1 MILLLLLLLS
11 LTSLSL
17 LFLVNT
23 RKLRMNNE
31 LDRFH
36 DLKKIGEGTY
46 GVVYRAFER
55 KAGIEV
61 ALKKI
66 RLDSDSEGVPSTC
79 IREISILKELDHP
92 NIVKLRDVIHAGSRL
107 FLVFEYID
115 QDLKILMEKIKPK
128 PIPLPYVK
136 SFLWQLLQALSYCHT
151 HRVVHRDL
159 KPQNLLVSN
168 EGMIKLADF
177 GLARAFSMPTRVYTH
192 EVVTLWYRA
201 PEVLLGSKF
210 YSCAVDVW
218 SLACIFAELVSARV
232 LFNGD
237 SEIDQLFKI
246 FQVLG
251 TPTPE
256 VWPGVEK
263 LPDYNSLFPV
273 WKDFKLDRCV
283 PGIGEDGLDLLV
295 QMLQYPPHK
304 RVSTKMALCHRY
316 LRDVQLDL
324 EPLTSLLRDY

>member
-1 MILLLLLLLS
+1 MAD
-11 LTSLSL
+11 
-17 LFLVNT
+17 
-23 RKLRMNNE
+23 NE
-31 LDRFH
+31 LTRFH
-36 DLKKIGEGTY
+36 NLKKVGEGAY
-46 GVVYRAFER
+46 GVVYRAIER
-55 KAGIEV
+55 TTGMKV

-66 RLDSDSEGVPSTC
+66 RLDSDGEGVPSTC
-79 IREISILKELDHP
+79 IREISILKELDHS
-92 NIVKLRDVIHAGSRL
+92 NIVKLHDVIHTESRL

-115 QDLKILMEKIKPK
+115 QDLRNLMEKIKPK

-159 KPQNLLVSN
+159 KPQNLLVNN
-168 EGMIKLADF
+168 EGVIKLADF
-177 GLARAFSMPTRVYTH
+177 GLARSFSMPTRVYTH

-218 SLACIFAELVSARV
+218 SLACIFAELVSAKV

-246 FQVLG
+246 FQILG

-256 VWPGVEK
+256 TWPGVEK
-263 LPDYNSLFPV
+263 LPDYNPLFPV
-273 WKDFKLDRCV
+273 WKNFQLARYV
-283 PGIGEDGLDLLV
+283 PGIGDDGLDLLA
-295 QMLQYPPHK
+295 QMLVCPPNQ
-304 RVSTKMALCHRY
+304 RISAKMALCHRY
-316 LRDVQLDL
+316 LRDVPVHL
-324 EPLTSLLRDY
+324 EPLTKLFQKEGRISI